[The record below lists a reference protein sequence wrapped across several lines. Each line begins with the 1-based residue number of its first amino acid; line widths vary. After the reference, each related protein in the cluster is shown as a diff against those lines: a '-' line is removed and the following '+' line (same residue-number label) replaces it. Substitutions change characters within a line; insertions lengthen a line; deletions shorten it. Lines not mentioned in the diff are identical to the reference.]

1 MIKLLVAADDFTGAL
16 DTGVQFAKQGI
27 RTWVTT
33 NVDVDFV
40 SIDEDIDVLVVDTE
54 TRHKTPDE
62 AYKIVSNLIKEATD
76 FGIGHIY
83 KKTDSVLRGNIGS
96 ELLGA
101 MDGAGCG
108 RLMFVPA
115 FPDNNRTTENG
126 IQYVSGVP
134 IAESHFAKDPFT
146 PVCKSF
152 IPDII
157 GQYASVKTTIVKS
170 GEFKKAEEFEKVTS
184 FKEGR
189 GIFIFDAKTNEEL
202 EHIGKML
209 ANSSQTKLIAG
220 CAGFAGVLH
229 TILEFNRRPP
239 ESIIQGNNI
248 LLVSG
253 SVNDT
258 AIEQMSHAKQIGFK
272 GISLTPE
279 QKLSRHD
286 KSSSPQEKQI
296 QWEELIQKIKD
307 ILVHNRL
314 AYIEAVEN
322 REDMEKTNRYAVE
335 NGIGLDVN
343 LDVNSDIN
351 VNAGVDRITNTGIDE
366 ISNSDVDFIR
376 TLITENIGE
385 IVKQIVDNCK
395 VDNLFIFGGDTLL
408 GITKKLGIKSIVP
421 LFEIGSGIVVSKIIS
436 DKYSF
441 NIVTKAGGLGGK
453 NAAELVVERLL
464 YVDTSH
470 LLS

>member
-27 RTWVTT
+27 GTWVTT
-33 NVDVDFV
+33 HVNVDFG
-40 SIDEDIDVLVVDTE
+40 SINKDIEVLVVDTE
-54 TRHKTPDE
+54 TRHKSPDE
-62 AYKIVSNLIKEATD
+62 AYKIVCKLIKKATD
-76 FGIGHIY
+76 FGIGQIY

-101 MDGAGCG
+101 MEGAGCDK
-108 RLMFVPA
+108 LMFVPA
-115 FPDNNRTTENG
+115 FPDNDRTTENG
-126 IQYVSGVP
+126 IQYVSAVP

-157 GQYASVKTTIVKS
+157 GQYAPVKTTIVKS
-170 GEFKKAEEFEKVTS
+170 GELEEAAD
-184 FKEGR
+184 FKESH
-189 GIFIFDAKTNEEL
+189 GIFIFDAKTNDEL
-202 EHIGKML
+202 EHIGRILVK
-209 ANSSQTKLIAG
+209 SKQTKLMAG

-229 TILEFNRRPP
+229 TILDFNRRTLEPV
-239 ESIIQGNNI
+239 IRGNNI

-258 AIEQMSHAKQIGFK
+258 AIEQMSHAKQTGFK

-279 QKLSRHD
+279 QKLGRLE
-286 KSSSPQEKQI
+286 KNSSPQKEQA
-296 QWEELIQKIKD
+296 QLEELIRKIKD
-307 ILVHNRL
+307 ILAHDRL

-322 REDMEKTNRYAVE
+322 REDMEKTNQYAIK
-335 NGIGLDVN
+335 NGISLDE
-343 LDVNSDIN
+343 S
-351 VNAGVDRITNTGIDE
+351 NAGTL
-366 ISNSDVDFIR
+366 R

-385 IVKQIVDNCK
+385 IVKQVVDNCN
-395 VDNLFIFGGDTLL
+395 VDNLIIFGGDTLL

-436 DKYSF
+436 DRYSF

-453 NAAELVVERLL
+453 DAAELVARRLL
-464 YVDTSH
+464 F
-470 LLS
+470 